1 MKQITSTITPTLPAA
16 QVLRVVIFKRISLLA
31 MVEFSTVEAAAAA
44 RTALHGCNIYPNMC
58 TIRTEFTDKETLN
71 VNENS
76 IHDRWDF
83 EKSGPPDGVF
93 GRGGGGGGAFDQLM
107 PRTTRKYLLDFPS
120 ARPWKDKTESP
131 DKIQQEL
138 SRASFLLKG
147 SVFGTDPD
155 RNRVTWE
162 TPSSEAISFRRKPLR
177 CTRLLR
183 DPTQTQV

>member
-1 MKQITSTITPTLPAA
+1 M
-16 QVLRVVIFKRISLLA
+16 VIFKRISLLA
-31 MVEFSTVEAAAAA
+31 MVEFATVEAAAAA

-93 GRGGGGGGAFDQLM
+93 GRGGARGGGVFDQLM

-138 SRASFLLKG
+138 SRSSFLLKG
-147 SVFGTDPD
+147 TVSRDEYFFLKVLKI
-155 RNRVTWE
+155 E
-162 TPSSEAISFRRKPLR
+162 TVLFE
-177 CTRLLR
+177 
-183 DPTQTQV
+183 

>member
-1 MKQITSTITPTLPAA
+1 M
-16 QVLRVVIFKRISLLA
+16 LRVVIFKRISLLA
-31 MVEFSTVEAAAAA
+31 MVEFATVEAAASA

-93 GRGGGGGGAFDQLM
+93 SRGGGGGVFDQLM

-138 SRASFLLKG
+138 SRSSFLLLARGYK
-147 SVFGTDPD
+147 
-155 RNRVTWE
+155 E
-162 TPSSEAISFRRKPLR
+162 MSSILA
-177 CTRLLR
+177 
-183 DPTQTQV
+183 DQ